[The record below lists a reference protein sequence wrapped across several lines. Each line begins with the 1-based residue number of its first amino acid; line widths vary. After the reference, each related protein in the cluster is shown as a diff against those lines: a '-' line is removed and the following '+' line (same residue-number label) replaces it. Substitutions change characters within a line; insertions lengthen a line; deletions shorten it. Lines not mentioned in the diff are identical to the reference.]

1 MKTASAL
8 AIPIFVERA
17 QTMRAV
23 VQDVYGSPE
32 VLSLREVARPVA
44 GAKRVSVRIRAASV
58 NPADCTLLRG
68 EPYIMRLGMGLRGP
82 SNRIRGMDLSGIV
95 ESVGAD
101 VTRFRPGD
109 EVFGVGTGAFA
120 ELALAEEKHLVLK
133 PSNLGFEEAA
143 AVPIAGLTA
152 LQALRDQ
159 GEVRAGHR
167 VLINGAAGGI
177 GTFAV
182 QIAKVL
188 GAEVTAV
195 CSGKKAELVRSL
207 GADHVIDYTQADFTA
222 SGERY
227 DFILDNVGNHSL
239 STLRATLTRRGTLVP
254 NNGGFDNR
262 WFACIGRV
270 IAARLT
276 STFVTQRLRPF
287 LSLPRTDDLMAL
299 EELLESGRIKPAI
312 DRAYPLDRA
321 AEALAY
327 VTAGHAQGKVVVTVA

>member
-8 AIPIFVERA
+8 AIPISVDRA

-23 VQDVYGSPE
+23 VQDVYGSPD

-44 GAKRVSVRIRAASV
+44 GAKRVLVRVRAAGV
-58 NPADCTLLRG
+58 NPADCALLRG
-68 EPYIMRLGMGLRGP
+68 EPYVMRLGMGLRGP
-82 SNRIRGMDLSGIV
+82 SARIRGMDLSGTV
-95 ESVGAD
+95 ESVGED

-109 EVFGVGTGAFA
+109 EVFGVGTGTFA
-120 ELALAEEKHLVLK
+120 ELAVAEEKQLVLK
-133 PSNLGFEEAA
+133 PANLGFEEAA
-143 AVPIAGLTA
+143 SVPLAGLAA

-195 CSGKKAELVRSL
+195 CSGGKAELVRSL
-207 GADHVIDYTQADFTA
+207 GADHVLDYAQADFTA
-222 SGERY
+222 TGERY

-239 STLRATLTRRGTLVP
+239 SRLRATLARRGTLVP

-270 IAARLT
+270 IVARLT
-276 STFVTQRLRPF
+276 SMFVTQRLRPF
-287 LSLPRTDDLMAL
+287 LSLSRTDDLTAL
-299 EELLESGRIKPAI
+299 EELLESGRIRPVI
-312 DRAYPLDRA
+312 DRVYPLERA

-327 VTAGHAQGKVVVTVA
+327 VAQGHAQGKVVVTPG